1 MKAKVTE
8 EGVRIPKEMLEGVEE
23 VEILREE
30 NLIVVLP
37 SSADDPRSGL
47 GQSPVDCGAPD
58 ASENHDSY
66 LYGSGK

>member
-30 NLIVVLP
+30 DLIVVLP
-37 SSADDPRSGL
+37 SSADDPRTGL